1 METESSMLDKAI
13 SLAVAAH
20 SGQKDK
26 YGSPYILHPI
36 RLMVKTCSEEEMI
49 TAILHDVVEDTDWTL
64 EGLEAE
70 GFSHNIIEALDCLTR
85 RDDETYEAYIER
97 SALNPLARKI
107 KLADLEDNMDMKR
120 MKTIDSES
128 VGRLARYHN
137 AWIRLTRKT

>member
-1 METESSMLDKAI
+1 METENSMLDKAI
-13 SLAVAAH
+13 ALAVAAH

-36 RLMVKTCSEEEMI
+36 RLTIKMRSEEEMI

-70 GFSHNIIEALDCLTR
+70 GFYHNIIEALDCLTR

-97 SALNPLARKI
+97 AALNPLARNI
-107 KLADLEDNMDMKR
+107 KLADLEDNMDIKR
-120 MKTIDSES
+120 MKTIDSNAVE
-128 VGRLARYHN
+128 RLARYHK
-137 AWIRLTRKT
+137 AWIRLTQKA